1 MAVGKVVGLSGGGL
15 LRNVLMDAACGVHKV
30 VSCVPLCGA
39 PQMASTTTDAGRAV
53 LLKASRFE
61 GGLLRD
67 RDLYSASP

>member
-39 PQMASTTTDAGRAV
+39 PQMASTTSDAGRAV
-53 LLKASRFE
+53 LDKVKA
-61 GGLLRD
+61 LRG
-67 RDLYSASP
+67 RPVT

>member
-39 PQMASTTTDAGRAV
+39 PQMASTTSDAGRADLNKV
-53 LLKASRFE
+53 RA
-61 GGLLRD
+61 LRG
-67 RDLYSASP
+67 RPVT

>member
-39 PQMASTTTDAGRAV
+39 PQMASTTSDAGRAV
-53 LLKASRFE
+53 LDKVAA
-61 GGLLRD
+61 LRG
-67 RDLYSASP
+67 RPVR

>member
-39 PQMASTTTDAGRAV
+39 PQMASTTSDAGRADLNKV
-53 LLKASRFE
+53 KALR
-61 GGLLRD
+61 GLL
-67 RDLYSASP
+67 LSCSGA